1 MLPAMDGG
9 ERGGDEPTDE
19 ALMNAYVGGDA
30 QAFERLFARY
40 AGTILGMGRR
50 HLGSDDAAREL
61 VQQTFLRLH
70 GARRDFREGERLH
83 PWLMTIVMNL
93 VRDQWRARKRRP
105 TAALEY
111 EPADERPTGDPEHEG
126 LDRARRA
133 RLLREALATLPD
145 GQREVVELHWLQD
158 RPFAEVA
165 RIVGSTEG
173 AVRVRAHR
181 AYGKLKDLLHGKL
194 D

>member
-1 MLPAMDGG
+1 
-9 ERGGDEPTDE
+9 
-19 ALMNAYVGGDA
+19 MNAYVAGDGR
-30 QAFERLFARY
+30 AFEQLFQRY
-40 AGTILGMGRR
+40 AATILRVGRR

-93 VRDQWRARKRRP
+93 VRDQWRARKRKP
-105 TAALEY
+105 TSSLEY
-111 EPADERPTGDPEHEG
+111 EPPDGRPTQDAEHEG

-133 RLLREALATLPD
+133 RLLHQALERLPA

-165 RIVGSTEG
+165 EIVGSTAG

-181 AYGKLKDLLHGKL
+181 ADGKLKELLSAQL
-194 D
+194 EREAP